1 MMEVG
6 GWPVLC
12 KWNQKLHLY
21 VDYEFVTEFA
31 PGKCTDHCLQLSHHA
46 AAVPSSVVETKLNF
60 AQNAKDCKPSSG
72 NGICDK
78 YLRWNANTIQRWDQP
93 MQILDASIWIEYNFK
108 NIKYKSGSHSCE
120 MSNLLHRQVLALV
133 AQIFPKCLFLL
144 FFCPSQTFYPNLP
157 IFLHGYIR
165 HIRDILQ
172 LWWFQPVQ
180 ILDAAQKRSL
190 GFPRAIFKAGQSHF
204 NITLISF
211 IPVRKIHPCNYK
223 FL

>member
-21 VDYEFVTEFA
+21 VNYEFVTEFA

-157 IFLHGYIR
+157 IFLHGCIC

-180 ILDAAQKRSL
+180 I
-190 GFPRAIFKAGQSHF
+190 
-204 NITLISF
+204 
-211 IPVRKIHPCNYK
+211 
-223 FL
+223 